1 MAPVVVGELVLVV
14 DDLVVV
20 GVDVVDVLVVDVLDV
35 APPDPHVKTLGP
47 GIVYELSV

>member
-1 MAPVVVGELVLVV
+1 VAPVVVGEFVLVV

-20 GVDVVDVLVVDVLDV
+20 GVDVVDVLVVDV

-47 GIVYELSV
+47 GIVYELRV